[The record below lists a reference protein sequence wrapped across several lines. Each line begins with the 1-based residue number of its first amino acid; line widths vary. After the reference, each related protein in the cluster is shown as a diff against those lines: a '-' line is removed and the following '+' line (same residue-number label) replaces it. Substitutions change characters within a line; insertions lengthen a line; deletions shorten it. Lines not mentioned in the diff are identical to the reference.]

1 MGTRESVVDH
11 QVADQKTEDQQ
22 NADSRKVSSLG
33 YALMC
38 LLARRDRSGYEL
50 SLFTSPPRNYLLWS
64 ARHSQIYPELARLA
78 DAGLVAFSHVAQES
92 RPDKKV
98 YRLTEAGRE
107 NLRDWILT
115 PPKPAPF
122 RQELNLKSRACWMVD
137 PKEGAEIFSEQAG
150 MARAQIAM
158 IEQHRDELW
167 ERLGEEFPPSASNP
181 LFGTYANIRYAID
194 SRRQLIEWCEW
205 MESELLAEAE
215 AQAENKKQA

>member
-1 MGTRESVVDH
+1 MGSGEKI
-11 QVADQKTEDQQ
+11 AAQK
-22 NADSRKVSSLG
+22 KVSSLG

-64 ARHSQIYPELARLA
+64 ARHSQIYTELAKLA

-98 YRLTEAGRE
+98 YRLTEKGRQ
-107 NLRDWILT
+107 NLRDWILQ
-115 PPKPAPF
+115 PPKTAPF
-122 RQELNLKSRACWMVD
+122 RQELNLKSRACWLVD
-137 PKEGAEIFSEQAG
+137 PKEAAEIFGEQAG

-158 IEQHRDELW
+158 IEEHRDELW
-167 ERLGEEFPPSASNP
+167 KRLGEDFPPSASNP
-181 LFGTYANIRYAID
+181 LFGTYANIRFAID

-215 AQAENKKQA
+215 ARADDRTDNKKSPV